1 MINNDPFICIR
12 LDWKDKAEQVKRVDC
27 PNFIGMNSNKNI
39 GWTLLAFMVIGV
51 MACQSKSMNTSDKTY
66 AFRLKPGQDLKLSI
80 DSFVQAH
87 QLEAAWIQTAVGSL
101 TDYHIR
107 FANQPNGSKATG
119 HFEIVSLVGTLSVN
133 GSHIHISV
141 SDSTGKTIGGHLLEG
156 NKIYTTAEIVIGST
170 NQFQFKRE
178 EDGTTPWKELQVKE
192 LNKEQ

>member
-1 MINNDPFICIR
+1 
-12 LDWKDKAEQVKRVDC
+12 
-27 PNFIGMNSNKNI
+27 MNVYKNH
-39 GWTLLAFMVIGV
+39 GWTLMTLMVMGV
-51 MACQSKSMNTSDKTY
+51 MACQSKPMNTPDRTF
-66 AFRLKPGQDLKLSI
+66 AFRLKPGQDLKLSL
-80 DSFVQAH
+80 DSFVQAN

-107 FANQPNGSKATG
+107 FANQPNGSKETG

-156 NKIYTTAEIVIGST
+156 NKIYTTAEIVIGSS

-178 EDGTTPWKELQVKE
+178 VDGTTPWKELQVNE
-192 LNKEQ
+192 LNKEE